1 MKKHH
6 KIFLGSFGTFVLIF
20 MIVITLILNGIIVK
34 QTMENKALKEEIKN
48 IEDTTNKKINELA
61 VNVINTKTAISSDLE
76 GMSQNLESVKTDMDY
91 LKAGIIEDF
100 SGIVEEAIKSTVII
114 RTLSSQGTGFF
125 INESG
130 YIVTNSHILL
140 TSDNQTYNLI
150 QIITS
155 DNQIYI
161 GELIGLDSSLDIAL
175 LKINSNYP
183 KLELEN
189 SANVKIGEKVIA
201 IGNPEG
207 LTFSVTDGVVS
218 ATQRQSSLGSASYI
232 QTNAQLN
239 KGNSGGPLINKEGKV
254 IGINNFKLIDT
265 EGIGFALESDK
276 IKESINKISQEK
288 LNQTLIQ

>member
-6 KIFLGSFGTFVLIF
+6 KIFLGSFGTVVLIF

-34 QTMENKALKEEIKN
+34 QTMENKALKEEIN
-48 IEDTTNKKINELA
+48 NLEDATNKKINELA

-91 LKAGIIEDF
+91 LKAEIIEDF
-100 SGIVEEAIKSTVII
+100 SGIVEKAIKSTVII

-140 TSDNQTYNLI
+140 TSDNRTYNLI

-161 GELIGLDSSLDIAL
+161 GELIGIDSSLDIAL
-175 LKINSNYP
+175 LKINSDYP

-207 LTFSVTDGVVS
+207 LTFSITNGIVS

-276 IKESINKISQEK
+276 IKESVNKISQEK